1 MADINKH
8 NYEAY
13 WLDFLEGNLNA
24 DDAQA
29 LQAFFMQHPE
39 IKPEAFNVDEFSLN
53 PESIAFENKSALQRD
68 ENIPELS
75 VQDALLIGLLENTL
89 SGKQKTEAE
98 TLIQT
103 NRHAAEDYKL
113 YQQTRLIANTDIC
126 YQGKHTLKRK
136 IITRAF
142 LIKYVSVAA
151 VFLGLVLG
159 LVFLRLTP
167 QSDNLANNTQ
177 PKPANDFEQTI
188 VLHQNNAT
196 VGNFVDVSKSHG
208 GMAYCDIN
216 SRGLSTGSALS
227 GTLVFSSVEESRFV
241 DDDTESLVIKP
252 LNIKETTPPED
263 NFLASTPTVE
273 YISYSRMPKSMDL
286 TLTQSEMLRIEPL
299 SLRQPKNKMPDWS
312 NFNITYIKE
321 TTPENTAKHFALQ
334 DARNKLDSTRQ
345 SFNPILKLREAKEE
359 LLAINVQEIIK
370 NKMSN

>member
-29 LQAFFMQHPE
+29 LQVFFMEHPE
-39 IKPEAFNVDEFSLN
+39 IKPEAFDVDEFSLN
-53 PESIAFENKSALQRD
+53 PESIAFENKAALQRD

-75 VQDALLIGLLENTL
+75 VQDALLIGLLEDAL
-89 SGKQKTEAE
+89 SDEQKTEAE
-98 TLIQT
+98 ALIQT
-103 NRHAAEDYKL
+103 NKCAAEDYNL
-113 YQQTRLIANTDIC
+113 YQQTRLFANTDIC
-126 YQGKHTLKRK
+126 YQGKRTLKRK
-136 IITRAF
+136 VITRAF
-142 LIKYVSVAA
+142 LIKYTSVAA
-151 VFLGLVLG
+151 VFLGLVVS

-177 PKPANDFEQTI
+177 PKPANNVERTI

-196 VGNFVDVSKSHG
+196 VGNFVDVSKPYG

-216 SRGLSTGSALS
+216 SRELGAGSALS

-241 DDDTESLVIKP
+241 GVDTENPAVKP
-252 LNIKETTPPED
+252 LNIKEIIPPEK
-263 NFLASTPTVE
+263 NLLASTLTVE
-273 YISYSRMPKSMDL
+273 YISYSRMPKSTDL
-286 TLTQSEMLRIEPL
+286 MLAQSEMLRIEPL

-312 NFNITYIKE
+312 NLNITYIKE
-321 TTPENTAKHFALQ
+321 TTPENDSKPFAIQ